1 MDKFEYKNKISAMLG
16 DSETYTIIK
25 KDPNKT
31 LTRNVR
37 DLLSRWKRDE
47 YILTSE
53 YKKLYYLDGLLRAY
67 GLSKIHKPGCPL
79 RIIIFSIDSPLYSLA
94 SFLQNIISNDIHG
107 QKSMIENSF
116 QLVDKLKDTHIEN
129 NFILISLD
137 MISFYQHSDRFSLR
151 NHF

>member
-1 MDKFEYKNKISAMLG
+1 MDKFEYKNKISAMLS

-25 KDPNKT
+25 KNPTKT

-53 YKKLYYLDGLLRAY
+53 LYKKLYYLDELLRAY
-67 GLSKIHKPGCPL
+67 GLSKIHKPGYRL
-79 RIIIFSIDSPLYSLA
+79 RIIIFSIDSSLYSLA

-116 QLVDKLKDTHIEN
+116 
-129 NFILISLD
+129 
-137 MISFYQHSDRFSLR
+137 
-151 NHF
+151 